1 MSDIDPRLQQNP
13 PFVDFLGM
21 TLVSSALDKI
31 VVEMPVTAA
40 HLNRNGVL
48 HGGAVMA
55 LADFSGGIM
64 ALVQLDDSEG
74 TTTMESKTNFFR
86 SIPAGDIARAESV
99 VLHHG
104 RKTTVSQTSIY
115 RGDGKLCAQ
124 VVQTQMRIPI
134 NG

>member
-1 MSDIDPRLQQNP
+1 MTQSDPRLHQNP
-13 PFVDFLGM
+13 PFVDFLGIR
-21 TLVSSALDKI
+21 LVSSSPEKI
-31 VVEMPVTAA
+31 VAEMRVSDA

-55 LADFSGGIM
+55 LADFAGGVM

-86 SIPAGDIARAESV
+86 SVPAGDIARAESV

-124 VVQTQMRIPI
+124 IVQTQMRIPMKT
-134 NG
+134 

>member
-55 LADFSGGIM
+55 LADFAGGIM

>member
-1 MSDIDPRLQQNP
+1 MADIDPRLQKNP

-21 TLVSSALDKI
+21 TVVSSSLDKI

-55 LADFSGGIM
+55 LADFAGGIM

-124 VVQTQMRIPI
+124 IVQTQMRIPLK
-134 NG
+134 G

>member
-1 MSDIDPRLQQNP
+1 MADIDPRLQQNS

-55 LADFSGGIM
+55 LADFAGGIM

>member
-1 MSDIDPRLQQNP
+1 MQEIDPKTIFMP
-13 PFVDFLGM
+13 PFVQFLGM
-21 TLVSSALDKI
+21 KLVSASTDKI
-31 VVEMPVTAA
+31 VAEMEVTEE

-55 LADFSGGIM
+55 LADFAGGVM
-64 ALVQLDDSEG
+64 ALVQLDETQG

-86 SIPAGDIARAESV
+86 SIPAGDIARAEAV

-104 RKTTVSQTSIY
+104 NKTTVAQTSIY

-124 VVQTQMRIPI
+124 VVQTQMRIPAKA
-134 NG
+134 